1 MITCHHLCCHGG
13 IMVRTQIQLTI
24 EQARDLKK
32 LALSRQAS
40 VSELVRKAVD
50 DLIKSKTRADTQEI
64 KERALEILGKYHSR
78 KKDISKNHDFYLAE
92 AFRK

>member
-1 MITCHHLCCHGG
+1 MI
-13 IMVRTQIQLTI
+13 RTQIQLTAN
-24 EQARDLKK
+24 QVRDIKK
-32 LALSRQAS
+32 MAISRQAS

-64 KERALEILGKYHSR
+64 KERAMEILGKYHSR
-78 KKDISKNHDFYLAE
+78 KKDISRNHDFYLAE

>member
-1 MITCHHLCCHGG
+1 
-13 IMVRTQIQLTI
+13 MVRTQIQLTT
-24 EQARDLKK
+24 EQVRELKK

-50 DLIKSKTRADTQEI
+50 DLIKSKTMTDTGEM
-64 KERALEILGKYHSR
+64 KKRALEIVGKYHSG
-78 KKDISKNHDFYLAE
+78 KKDISKKHDIYLAE

>member
-1 MITCHHLCCHGG
+1 
-13 IMVRTQIQLTI
+13 MVRTQIQLTT

-32 LALSRQAS
+32 LALSRQVS

-64 KERALEILGKYHSR
+64 KKRALEIVGKYHSGG
-78 KKDISKNHDFYLAE
+78 KDISKKHDLYLAE

>member
-1 MITCHHLCCHGG
+1 MI
-13 IMVRTQIQLTI
+13 RTQIQLTT

-32 LALSRQAS
+32 LALARQAS

-50 DLIKSKTRADTQEI
+50 DLIKSKTRADTREI
-64 KERALEILGKYHSR
+64 KEKALEILGKYRSR
-78 KKDISKNHDFYLAE
+78 KKDISKKHDVYLVE